1 MILLLKAE
9 PYVIKRRYLQLLTR
23 SRREGE
29 MHAMELEEKRLDLLQ
44 YIKVIHAKDEVI
56 KELERK
62 QAENVYLIKVM
73 RRKIGNDFAIAHVDT
88 NTETVFAEKF
98 PLGKD
103 LTKKHAK

>member
-1 MILLLKAE
+1 
-9 PYVIKRRYLQLLTR
+9 
-23 SRREGE
+23 
-29 MHAMELEEKRLDLLQ
+29 MELEEKRLDLLQ

-88 NTETVFAEKF
+88 NTDTVFAEKLVQTDY
-98 PLGKD
+98 PAN
-103 LTKKHAK
+103 HVQI